1 MTRRKSYTGGCLCG
15 AIRFEALG
23 PAGNP
28 HTCSCKMCQRHTGAL
43 TASWVEFPREN
54 VAWTGPGGGP
64 ATFRSSQNSSR
75 AFCRTCG
82 SALGAIDDNPVIA
95 LLLGAFDKA
104 GTRELMPVAHAWR
117 SARPRWWHVVIDDGR
132 QDA

>member
-1 MTRRKSYTGGCLCG
+1 MCG

-132 QDA
+132 QDT